1 MRMYCIYSRESIKK
15 MGGNRGK
22 LAAMAGH
29 AYLHAFWDAEKRFQ
43 DVEDPHSP
51 DWVRKNHDAYRAGE
65 KARKIA
71 LVVETDAELEA
82 IYAQYVG
89 KIGATKVVDS
99 ALTVFTEPTLAC
111 IGLGPCEQL
120 DIPLSRVLI

>member
-1 MRMYCIYSRESIKK
+1 MSLRMYCIYSREAIKK

-29 AYLHAFWDAEKRFQ
+29 AYLHAYWSSLTIDYGAAA
-43 DVEDPHSP
+43 D
-51 DWVRKNHDAYRAGE
+51 YRYGE

-71 LVVETDAELEA
+71 LVVETDAELED
-82 IYAQYVG
+82 IYEKYRYSM
-89 KIGATKVVDS
+89 GATKVVDS
-99 ALTVFTEPTLAC
+99 ALTVFNEPTLAC

-120 DIPLSRVLI
+120 EIPLSRVLI

>member
-1 MRMYCIYSRESIKK
+1 MYCIYSREGIKK

-29 AYLHAFWDAEKRFQ
+29 AYLHAYWNALYTDSKSASE
-43 DVEDPHSP
+43 
-51 DWVRKNHDAYRAGE
+51 YRSGE

-82 IYAQYVG
+82 IYHHYLGV
-89 KIGATKVVDS
+89 IGTTMVIDS
-99 ALTVFTEPTLAC
+99 GLTVFNEPTLAC
-111 IGLGPCEQL
+111 IGIGPCEQL
-120 DIPLSRVLI
+120 EIPLSRVLI

>member
-1 MRMYCIYSRESIKK
+1 MRMYCIYSREGIKK

-29 AYLHAFWDAEKRFQ
+29 AYLHAFWDAEKRFPLK
-43 DVEDPHSP
+43 EDYWGYIYP
-51 DWVRKNHDAYRAGE
+51 DWYNYKYAP

-82 IYAQYVG
+82 IYEQYVG
-89 KIGATKVVDS
+89 KIGTTKVVDS
-99 ALTVFTEPTLAC
+99 GLTVFDGPTLAC
-111 IGLGPCEQL
+111 IGLGPCKQL